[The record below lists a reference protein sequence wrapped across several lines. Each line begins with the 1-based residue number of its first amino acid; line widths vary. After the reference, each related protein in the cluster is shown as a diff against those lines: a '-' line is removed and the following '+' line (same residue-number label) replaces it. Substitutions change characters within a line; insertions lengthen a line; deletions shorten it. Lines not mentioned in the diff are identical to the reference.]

1 MMIKRHLLIAVQL
14 GEKQNR
20 TQSPLTLVITA
31 LTWLMNE
38 ERYTRE
44 RKKARPRNE
53 EKGDTGRAWLLAKAR
68 PYYSMKQYII

>member
-1 MMIKRHLLIAVQL
+1 
-14 GEKQNR
+14 
-20 TQSPLTLVITA
+20 
-31 LTWLMNE
+31 MNE